1 VISILSARID
11 RHVQK
16 MEAKLERIQATQLT
30 LCEQLKDVRLSLPVQ
45 RRPLSGGVQRIH
57 VAVLNAK
64 RGGLCP
70 CCEVAGKVNGFSDR
84 RLRWSSAANGRAAP
98 FGKEMAMRRKRLDR
112 VRAPGG
118 TGARV
123 GSTSS
128 EPAPRRN

>member
-1 VISILSARID
+1 MPDPAQCRSRALP
-11 RHVQK
+11 
-16 MEAKLERIQATQLT
+16 EL
-30 LCEQLKDVRLSLPVQ
+30 RLV
-45 RRPLSGGVQRIH
+45 
-57 VAVLNAK
+57 
-64 RGGLCP
+64 
-70 CCEVAGKVNGFSDR
+70 GKVNGFSDR